1 MFELATDFSKRTIY
15 PEILFID
22 PKWDYEES
30 QKQATRYIKTLICR
44 NIEIPNKE
52 PNMGYDGLEWK
63 INPTVIKQML
73 YIINNIDVRHW
84 KTILYSSLRNV
95 GVFTWEEAIY
105 GEYNLILSEK
115 SDVSDDERILFSD
128 LDIIINTDT
137 MNPSCMHIY
146 ISFVVTNQ
154 ITKESKIK
162 EFYNTA
168 NFINY
173 YNNITKIK
181 ETFNYENK

>member
-1 MFELATDFSKRTIY
+1 MFELATDFSKRTVY
-15 PEILFID
+15 PDFLDID
-22 PKWDYEES
+22 PNWDYEES

-52 PNMGYDGLEWK
+52 PNLRNDGLEWK
-63 INPTVIKQML
+63 INPSVIKCFL
-73 YIINNIDVRHW
+73 DIINNIDVRHW
-84 KTILYSSLRNV
+84 EYIGYSSLRNV

-173 YNNITKIK
+173 YNNITK
-181 ETFNYENK
+181 NNGDL

>member
-1 MFELATDFSKRTIY
+1 MFELATDFSKRTVY
-15 PEILFID
+15 PEFLDID
-22 PKWDYEES
+22 PNWDYEES

-44 NIEIPNKE
+44 NIEIHNKE
-52 PNMGYDGLEWK
+52 PIERGGLEWK
-63 INPTVIKQML
+63 ITPTVIKRFL
-73 YIINNIDVRHW
+73 DIINNIDVRHW
-84 KTILYSSLRNV
+84 KCIGYSSLRNV

-115 SDVSDDERILFSD
+115 SDFLDNERILFSD

-162 EFYNTA
+162 EFYNTDD
-168 NFINY
+168 FINY
-173 YNNITKIK
+173 YNNITK
-181 ETFNYENK
+181 NNGDL

>member
-1 MFELATDFSKRTIY
+1 MFELATDFSKRTVY
-15 PEILFID
+15 PDFLDID
-22 PKWDYEES
+22 PNWDYEES

-52 PNMGYDGLEWK
+52 PIVRDGLEWK
-63 INPTVIKQML
+63 ITPTVIKQFL

-84 KTILYSSLRNV
+84 EYIGYSSLRNV

-162 EFYNTA
+162 EFYNSVD
-168 NFINY
+168 FINY
-173 YNNITKIK
+173 YNNITKNNGDI
-181 ETFNYENK
+181 

>member
-1 MFELATDFSKRTIY
+1 MFELATDFSKRTVY
-15 PEILFID
+15 PPLLFID
-22 PKWDYEES
+22 PNWDYEES

-63 INPTVIKQML
+63 INPTVIKCFL
-73 YIINNIDVRHW
+73 DIINNIDIRHW

-105 GEYNLILSEK
+105 GEYHLILSKK
-115 SDVSDDERILFSD
+115 SDFLDNERILFSN
-128 LDIIINTDT
+128 LYISINTDT
-137 MNPSCMHIY
+137 MNPSCIHIY

-154 ITKESKIK
+154 ITKERQSKD
-162 EFYNTA
+162 FYNTA
-168 NFINY
+168 DFINY
-173 YNNITKIK
+173 YNNITK
-181 ETFNYENK
+181 NKGEL